1 MREGIFYYPYPD
13 LSFSE
18 NVKESIDFE
27 NQFSAESL
35 HSFADVL
42 DAVNALR
49 NLHDYLGFDSVSK
62 EEKGKNSSNTSKY

>member
-13 LSFSE
+13 PSFSE
-18 NVKESIDFE
+18 NVKESIDFV
-27 NQFSAESL
+27 NKFSAESL

-49 NLHDYLGFDSVSK
+49 NLHGLGLARLADPDELQEAPIAVCQ
-62 EEKGKNSSNTSKY
+62 